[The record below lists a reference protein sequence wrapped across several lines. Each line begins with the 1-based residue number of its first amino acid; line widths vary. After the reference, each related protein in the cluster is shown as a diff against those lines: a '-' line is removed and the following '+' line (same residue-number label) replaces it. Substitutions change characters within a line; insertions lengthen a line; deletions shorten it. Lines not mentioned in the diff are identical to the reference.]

1 MRLMRGPLF
10 MPLLLAA
17 TTVACALVAA
27 VVGSPAW
34 AAAVGAG
41 LVLGYWALEQA
52 VWRRARRRPGLAL
65 GTAIGGMLV
74 RIILVLAVLVVV
86 GLLARP
92 AFAATALSFLAA
104 FTLYG
109 VVRLFAVPAAEQP
122 AERAQ
127 TS

>member
-1 MRLMRGPLF
+1 MRGPLF
-10 MPLLLAA
+10 VPLLLAA

-27 VVGSPAW
+27 VVGWPAW

-74 RIILVLAVLVVV
+74 RILLVLAVLVIV

-109 VVRLFAVPAAEQP
+109 VVRLFAFPGAEQP
-122 AERAQ
+122 DGRAQ